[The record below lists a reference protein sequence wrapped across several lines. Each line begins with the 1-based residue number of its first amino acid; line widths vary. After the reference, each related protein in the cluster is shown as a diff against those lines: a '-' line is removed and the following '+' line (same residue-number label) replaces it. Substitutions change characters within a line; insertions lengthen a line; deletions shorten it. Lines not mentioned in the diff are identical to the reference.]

1 MCILVKIL
9 YLSQIWMDFN
19 VFRRVLKVYNRA
31 TINRLANRQI
41 NRLVNFRNLLTANR
55 GPVNL
60 QLGPVRSRLFSG

>member
-1 MCILVKIL
+1 MRILVKIL

-31 TINRLANRQI
+31 TINRL
-41 NRLVNFRNLLTANR
+41 VNFQDLLTANW